1 MISTSIFALLATVA
15 LALSPMGSTP
25 TNPDDANMQARVDSI
40 PKGNSNNNLWWQG
53 SQNDNIESGYYKSYN

>member
-1 MISTSIFALLATVA
+1 MYAN
-15 LALSPMGSTP
+15 
-25 TNPDDANMQARVDSI
+25 TNKSGFLFSI